1 MKKIYFSFC
10 LFSSLFLSAQT
21 VIVEEKFEE
30 KNVPITFQYLPNS
43 KKFIIFKGYPIKM
56 TLSFMT
62 TSGFSYDVDGKKATL
77 FENEKL
83 VSPTFS
89 VTENSFKAYDAAKFT
104 MKPSYKFF
112 LDNNAQPVS
121 HDALDDLNS
130 NYFGRYDYN
139 NVLCS
144 VTMRWPNMPF
154 NASFNDVYDFGFTN
168 QKQKD
173 KIDFEKD
180 DIYLETIEIKNNSRK
195 RVKLD
200 KPSLAL
206 LKGDSFAKGD
216 IDPSFNSKLNG
227 NVSFDII
234 TKSVSSDFSTT
245 TLYKTTYDFKGIK
258 IKELPISLTLKDKF
272 FVVSD
277 NLGGP
282 KDFNST
288 MATPSFPFST
298 VYVKLGALSINHYF
312 EDRVNGDIYVYGI
325 FSDKPTKE
333 IDGGC
338 DPKGFY
344 VFKFDKDGKKLWES
358 INKIESKDF
367 FEKIHDS
374 AKLQINLLEYNKNLL
389 FSVSVNDF
397 TEFSNATTVDK
408 STGAIS
414 KISFIEYN
422 NSTHNL
428 KDREFITNSYVC
440 DIKNKVFSQLTFV
453 GMIANPNV
461 EKYIKSVPSNGNKLY
476 YETVFSDQGLWLVE
490 SDNKEYYK
498 VLLFKE

>member
-1 MKKIYFSFC
+1 MKKI
-10 LFSSLFLSAQT
+10 LFSIAFFSTVYLSAQT

-30 KNVPITFQYLPNS
+30 KNVPVTFQYLPNS
-43 KKFIIFKGYPIKM
+43 KKFVVFKGYPIKM

-62 TSGFSYDVDGKKATL
+62 TSGFSYDIDGKKATL
-77 FENEKL
+77 FDNEKF

-89 VTENSFKAYDAAKFT
+89 VTENSYKTYDATKFA

-112 LDNNAQPVS
+112 LNGNAQPVT

-154 NASFNDVYDFGFTN
+154 NASFNDIYDFGFTN

-173 KIDFEKD
+173 KINFEKD
-180 DIYLETIEIKNNSRK
+180 DIFLETIEIKSNTRK

-200 KPSLAL
+200 KPNLAL
-206 LKGDSFAKGD
+206 LNGDDFAKFD
-216 IDPSFNSKLNG
+216 LKTSFTSKLNG
-227 NVSFDII
+227 NENFDII
-234 TKSVSSDFSTT
+234 TKSVSADFKTT
-245 TLYKTTYDFKGIK
+245 ILYKATFDFQGKK
-258 IKELPISLTLKDKF
+258 IKELALTLNLKDKHF
-272 FVVSD
+272 ITSD
-277 NLGGP
+277 NSGGP
-282 KDFNST
+282 KDFNTSL
-288 MATPSFPFST
+288 ASPGYPFDVVNVS
-298 VYVKLGALSINHYF
+298 LGAMSINHYF
-312 EDRVNGDIYVYGI
+312 EDRINGDIFVYGI
-325 FSDKPTKE
+325 FRDDEKKV
-333 IDGGC
+333 DGRGRS
-338 DPKGFY
+338 PKGFY
-344 VFKFDKDGKKLWES
+344 VFKFDKNGNKLWES
-358 INKIESKDF
+358 INDIVDKDF
-367 FEKIHDS
+367 LDKIIDYT
-374 AKLQINLLEYNKNLL
+374 KLQINLLEYNKNLL

-414 KISFIEYN
+414 KINFIEYN

-428 KDREFITNSYVC
+428 KDREFITNSYVS

-461 EKYIKSVPSNGNKLY
+461 EKYIKNVPSNGNKLY
-476 YETVFSDQGLWLVE
+476 YETVFSDQGIWLVE
-490 SDNKEYYK
+490 SDNEKYYK

>member
-1 MKKIYFSFC
+1 MKKLFFSIC
-10 LFSSLFLSAQT
+10 LFSSLFSSAQT

-30 KNVPITFQYLPNS
+30 KNVPVTFQYLPNS
-43 KKFIIFKGYPIKM
+43 KKFVVFKGYPIKM

-62 TSGFSYDVDGKKATL
+62 TSGFSYDIDGKKSTL
-77 FENEKL
+77 FENEKF

-89 VTENSFKAYDAAKFT
+89 VTENSYKTYDATKFT

-112 LDNNAQPVS
+112 MNNNAQAVS

-154 NASFNDVYDFGFTN
+154 NASFNDIYDFGFTN

-173 KIDFEKD
+173 NIDFEKD
-180 DIYLETIEIKNNSRK
+180 DIYLETIEIKSNSRK
-195 RVKLD
+195 RFKLD
-200 KPSLAL
+200 KPNLAL
-206 LKGDSFAKGD
+206 LKGDGFVKYD
-216 IDPSFNSKLNG
+216 IKPSFTSKLKG
-227 NVSFDII
+227 NDNFDII
-234 TKSVSSDFSTT
+234 TKSVSADFKTSI
-245 TLYKTTYDFKGIK
+245 LYKTTFDFEGKK
-258 IKELPISLTLKDKF
+258 IKELVLTMNFNDKNF
-272 FVVSD
+272 IQSD
-277 NLGGP
+277 NSGGP

-288 MATPSFPFST
+288 MATPSYPFSV

-312 EDRVNGDIYVYGI
+312 EDRINGDIYVYGI
-325 FSDKPTKE
+325 FRDEAKKVEGRGPS
-333 IDGGC
+333 
-338 DPKGFY
+338 PKGFY
-344 VFKFDKDGKKLWES
+344 VFKFDKEGKKLWES
-358 INKIESKDF
+358 INNIENKDF
-367 FEKIHDS
+367 LDKITDYS
-374 AKLQINLLEYNKNLL
+374 KLQINLLEFNDKLL

-397 TEFSNATTVDK
+397 TEFSNATTVNK

-422 NSTHNL
+422 NNTSKL
-428 KDREFITNSYVC
+428 KDREFITNSYVS

-453 GMIANPNV
+453 GMIASPNV
-461 EKYIKSVPSNGNKLY
+461 EKYIKNVPSNGNRLY
-476 YETVFSDQGLWLVE
+476 YETVFSDQGIWLVE

>member
-1 MKKIYFSFC
+1 MKQIFFGIC
-10 LFSSLFLSAQT
+10 LFSSLFSLAQT

-30 KNVPITFQYLPNS
+30 KNVPVTFQYLPNT
-43 KKFIIFKGYPIKM
+43 KKFIVFKGYPIKM

-62 TSGFSYDVDGKKATL
+62 TSGFSYDVDGKKATV

-112 LDNNAQPVS
+112 INNSAQPVS
-121 HDALDDLNS
+121 HDALDDLDS

-168 QKQKD
+168 QKQKEN
-173 KIDFEKD
+173 IDFEKD
-180 DIYLETIEIKNNSRK
+180 DIFLETIDIKSNSRK
-195 RVKLD
+195 RFKLD
-200 KPSLAL
+200 KPNLAL
-206 LKGDSFAKGD
+206 LKGDGFAKFD
-216 IDPSFNSKLNG
+216 IKPSFTSKLKG
-227 NVSFDII
+227 NENFDLI
-234 TKSVSSDFSTT
+234 TKSVSADSKTT
-245 TLYKTTYDFKGIK
+245 ILYKTTFDFEGKK
-258 IKELPISLTLKDKF
+258 IKELALTLNLKGKHF
-272 FVVSD
+272 ITSD
-277 NLGGP
+277 NSGGP

-288 MATPSFPFST
+288 MTTPSNPFSI

-312 EDRVNGDIYVYGI
+312 EDRINGDIYVYGI
-325 FSDKPTKE
+325 FRDDAEKV
-333 IDGGC
+333 DGRGRS
-338 DPKGFY
+338 PKGFY
-344 VFKFDKDGKKLWES
+344 VFKFDKDGNKLWES
-358 INKIESKDF
+358 INNIEDKDF
-367 FEKIHDS
+367 LDKITDYS
-374 AKLQINLLEYNKNLL
+374 KLQINLLEYNKNLL

-414 KISFIEYN
+414 KINFIEYN

-428 KDREFITNSYVC
+428 KDREFITNSYVS

-461 EKYIKSVPSNGNKLY
+461 EKYIKSVPSSGNKLY
-476 YETVFSDQGLWLVE
+476 YETVFSDQGIWLVE
-490 SDNKEYYK
+490 TDNKEYYK